1 MLTREALYDLV
12 WSEPMLKVA
21 ARFNVSS
28 SYMARVCASLNVPR
42 PERGYWAKMAV
53 GKAPPKPGL
62 PDPRPGDGLAWSQDH
77 TNVPIARPLAMPKA
91 TAATTSPQVD
101 RTRRPARHPLV
112 AGVKTLFE
120 GGRLSYDTGYLKP
133 AKRLLLDLA
142 VTKTGLDKALSFA
155 SELFLTLEDQGH
167 RVLIAPNGE
176 PFQRAEV
183 DEHET
188 PRKNRGYSNLW
199 SPGRCTV
206 VYVGTVAI
214 GLTIIE
220 MSEEAEA
227 RYVNGQY
234 VRLSDYIPPKRGR
247 HSVDL
252 GWTTKRDY
260 PTGRLCLQAYSPY
273 YSTNWIRHWREAK
286 QEDLTT
292 RIPSIVREL
301 ERAATEIASLVAQA
315 EQEAESERKRWEAQQ
330 AQWRSE
336 EAKKRAAEA
345 LKSSKAELFQII
357 ADWSESKRLAEFFA
371 EVEQR
376 LHVLPE
382 HERNLLLDRLQ
393 RGRELVQGTDA
404 LERLRSWKAPSER

>member
-53 GKAPPKPGL
+53 GKAPPKPDL

-77 TNVPIARPLAMPKA
+77 ANVPIARPLAKPRA
-91 TAATTSPQVD
+91 TAATTSPHVD

-155 SELFLTLEDQGH
+155 SELFLALENQGH

-176 PFQRAEV
+176 PFQRAGV

-188 PRKNRGYSNLW
+188 PRKRLQQ
-199 SPGRCTV
+199 PL
-206 VYVGTVAI
+206 VART
-214 GLTIIE
+214 L
-220 MSEEAEA
+220 
-227 RYVNGQY
+227 
-234 VRLSDYIPPKRGR
+234 
-247 HSVDL
+247 H
-252 GWTTKRDY
+252 
-260 PTGRLCLQAYSPY
+260 GRLRRDRCDRAHHHRNVRGSR
-273 YSTNWIRHWREAK
+273 ST
-286 QEDLTT
+286 
-292 RIPSIVREL
+292 
-301 ERAATEIASLVAQA
+301 
-315 EQEAESERKRWEAQQ
+315 
-330 AQWRSE
+330 
-336 EAKKRAAEA
+336 
-345 LKSSKAELFQII
+345 
-357 ADWSESKRLAEFFA
+357 
-371 EVEQR
+371 
-376 LHVLPE
+376 
-382 HERNLLLDRLQ
+382 
-393 RGRELVQGTDA
+393 
-404 LERLRSWKAPSER
+404 LR